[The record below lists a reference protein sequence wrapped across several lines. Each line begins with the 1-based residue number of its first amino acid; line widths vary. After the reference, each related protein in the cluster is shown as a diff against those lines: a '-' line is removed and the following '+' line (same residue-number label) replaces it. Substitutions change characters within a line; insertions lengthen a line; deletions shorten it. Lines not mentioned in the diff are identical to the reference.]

1 MTDFKLRVGAASHR
15 GKVRE
20 ENQDRISR
28 FRGPLGEVFLVV
40 DGMGGHQDGA
50 RAAEIVITGFEKHL
64 RAAPDDA
71 EITSVQNVI
80 LQDAATRTNAE
91 LYALSAGAE
100 NKMGATL
107 VLVLIRDRR
116 AVVAHAGDSRAYL
129 MRGGTLSPWTH
140 DHTRVQQMLD
150 HGMLTE
156 EEARH
161 HPDASVI
168 TRAFGQQPEIELEIS
183 EPRELRSGDRILL
196 CSDGLCGYVDD
207 AAIARGLEVSGGAQ
221 EATNQLIELALE
233 AGGED
238 NVSVQVVR
246 IEDQTPAVK
255 KRRRRHQRAIE
266 PADADPA
273 ATDSAKAD
281 RVKADLA
288 TANPTKTSSKPAASG
303 RLRVVALA
311 LAAVLVAVLVA
322 VLAWSLAQ
330 RGGSET
336 VEETEKEDI
345 TLPSG
350 ETS

>member
-1 MTDFKLRVGAASHR
+1 MTNSHASACQFKLRVGAASHR

-28 FRGPLGEVFLVV
+28 FRGAMGDFFLVV

-50 RAAEIVITGFEKHL
+50 RAAAIVIAGFEKHL
-64 RAAPDDA
+64 RTTPEDADIAA
-71 EITSVQNVI
+71 T
-80 LQDAATRTNAE
+80 LQAAATRTNAE
-91 LYALSAGAE
+91 LYELSAGSE
-100 NKMGATL
+100 HKMGATL
-107 VLVLIRDRR
+107 VLVLLRGGQ

-129 MRGGTLSPWTH
+129 MRRGSLVQWTH

-168 TRAFGQQPEIELEIS
+168 TRGFGQQPAIELEVS
-183 EPRELRSGDRILL
+183 EPRELMAGDRIML

-207 AAIARGLEVSGGAQ
+207 AAIARGLEGVEGAQ
-221 EATNQLIELALE
+221 EATDRLLELALE

-246 IEDQTPAVK
+246 VEDKAPASK
-255 KRRRRHQRAIE
+255 KQRRRDRPPVE
-266 PADADPA
+266 PAR
-273 ATDSAKAD
+273 TD
-281 RVKADLA
+281 R
-288 TANPTKTSSKPAASG
+288 AASEPDKAPSKSAEGQGAG
-303 RLRVVALA
+303 RRWRIPLIALS
-311 LAAVLVAVLVA
+311 LVLIAVLVAALV
-322 VLAWSLAQ
+322 WSLRQ
-330 RGGSET
+330 RGEAET
-336 VEETEKEDI
+336 GAEADPQDI